1 MRSTRSWRIRI
12 LALAW
17 PFALVI
23 TLAVNPVAHA
33 GTPGGLETKVRLG
46 GPVPVKGDEAAPAA
60 TSAIVQSSEAEPAAG
75 SRQVSLPKGD
85 QTRASQEAWVWQCE
99 PTTSGAVQ
107 NPNAVCDNI
116 VALR

>member
-1 MRSTRSWRIRI
+1 MRSTSSWRIRI

-17 PFALVI
+17 PAALVI
-23 TLAVNPVAHA
+23 TLAVAPAAHA
-33 GTPGGLETKVRLG
+33 GTPGGLETKVKLG
-46 GPVPVKGDEAAPAA
+46 GPVPVKGDEAALAA
-60 TSAIVQSSEAEPAAG
+60 TSAIVQSSAAEPAAARG
-75 SRQVSLPKGD
+75 QASLPKGD

-99 PTTSGAVQ
+99 PTTSGAEQ

>member
-1 MRSTRSWRIRI
+1 M
-12 LALAW
+12 AW
-17 PFALVI
+17 PAAIVI
-23 TLAVNPVAHA
+23 ALAVNPVAQA
-33 GTPGGLETKVRLG
+33 GTTGGFETKLRLG

-60 TSAIVQSSEAEPAAG
+60 TSAIVQSSEAEPAAA

-85 QTRASQEAWVWQCE
+85 ASRASQEAWVWQCD
-99 PTTSGAVQ
+99 PTASVAVQ

>member
-1 MRSTRSWRIRI
+1 MCSTRSWYIRI
-12 LALAW
+12 PALVW
-17 PFALVI
+17 PVALVI
-23 TLAVNPVAHA
+23 TLAVNPAAQA
-33 GTPGGLETKVRLG
+33 GTTGGLETKLRLG

-60 TSAIVQSSEAEPAAG
+60 SSAIVQSSEAGPAAA
-75 SRQVSLPKGD
+75 SRQASLPKGD

>member
-1 MRSTRSWRIRI
+1 M
-12 LALAW
+12 AW
-17 PFALVI
+17 PAALVI

-60 TSAIVQSSEAEPAAG
+60 TSAIVQSSEAGPAAA
-75 SRQVSLPKGD
+75 SWQASMPKGD

-99 PTTSGAVQ
+99 PTASGAVQ
-107 NPNAVCDNI
+107 NPNAACDNF

>member
-1 MRSTRSWRIRI
+1 MQNRRSWRIRI

-17 PFALVI
+17 PAALVI
-23 TLAVNPVAHA
+23 TLAVNPVAHG
-33 GTPGGLETKVRLG
+33 GTPGEFETKLRLG

-60 TSAIVQSSEAEPAAG
+60 TSAIVQSSAGEPAAA
-75 SRQVSLPKGD
+75 SRQASLPKGD

-99 PTTSGAVQ
+99 PTTSRAEQ
-107 NPNAVCDNI
+107 NPNPVCDNI